1 MSLVP
6 ENLAKHSSPFLKGE
20 DFDGE
25 GMNLII
31 KGFAVIKANNP
42 EYGANEDTA
51 MYKQGKL
58 QLGETFK
65 YDFLTVADNEIDAE
79 ERTYESTSPGFF
91 IAFNKLAP
99 VGGEKVNVRREG
111 KAAKTRY
118 FITLIK

>member
-25 GMNLII
+25 GQNLII
-31 KGFAVIKANNP
+31 KGFSVITASNA
-42 EYGANEDTA
+42 EYGANKETA
-51 MYKQGKL
+51 MYQQGKL

-65 YDFLTVADNEIDAE
+65 YNFLTIDNEIDAV

-99 VGGEKVNVRREG
+99 EGGEKVNIRREG

-118 FITLIK
+118 FITIIK